1 MNLLPRVQSPEDTQ
15 VPLETVL
22 QNILEDVSEV
32 RAVSVAALGRDE
44 LQGLKISAHSA
55 DWELHGEVISLDD
68 PGDTW
73 VSLTDAEG
81 REHVVPI
88 SIEATSDGPLAPS
101 TMAGR
106 TTLYSDNDWFDES
119 ISVPEGLDRLRTKVA
134 GHSYDETLTETGDS
148 PEVEL
153 AHILG
158 KTVDDLR
165 DAGLNPIDTDIENYH
180 GELWGFIWLES
191 APFEIQQ
198 LRKVTAR
205 DILRERINAD
215 AEVLPTTVDINYGDA
230 GDDGISVWWHQD
242 LSLATNLERQIG

>member
-1 MNLLPRVQSPEDTQ
+1 MNLLPRVQSPEDSQ

-22 QNILEDVSEV
+22 QDILEDVSAV

-44 LQGLKISAHSA
+44 LQGLRIAAHTA
-55 DWELHGEVISLDD
+55 DWELHGEDISLDD
-68 PGDTW
+68 SGDTW

-88 SIEATSDGPLAPS
+88 SIEATSDGPLVPL
-101 TMAGR
+101 TMAGK
-106 TTLYSDNDWFDES
+106 TTVYSDNDWFDGS
-119 ISVPEGLDRLRTKVA
+119 ISVPEGLDRLGTKVA
-134 GHSYDETLTETGDS
+134 CHRFDDTATETGNL

-165 DAGLNPIDTDIENYH
+165 DAGLSPIDTDVENYH
-180 GELWGFIWLES
+180 GELWGYIWLES

-205 DILRERINAD
+205 DILRDRINED
-215 AEVLPTTVDINYGDA
+215 AEVLPTTVNINYGDA